1 MAESVEEGRNDQAKL
16 FNAYDNSV
24 LYTDYLL
31 VNLIDTLR
39 TLTDWN
45 TAVMF
50 VSDHGESLG
59 ENGIYMHGVPM
70 SIAPREQFE
79 IPFLV
84 WTSPRFRCLKVQTGE
99 IEQHAVFHSV
109 LNLLSVQ
116 SEIYDP
122 EKDLFVKE

>member
-16 FNAYDNSV
+16 FNAYDISV

-31 VNLIDTLR
+31 ANLIDTMR

-79 IPFLV
+79 IPFIV
-84 WTSPRFRCLKVQTGE
+84 WTSPLFRRLKGQTEE